1 MLRNS
6 HEKEGKM
13 HRKMVVP
20 VLVAV
25 MMVTA
30 GPGWSQ
36 DKYPTRPVQLICPY
50 APGGG
55 SDLSA
60 RIVAEKMGEL
70 LGQPMVVVNKAG
82 GATALGISS
91 VTSAKPDGYT
101 LLTTST
107 GVVLINLTTPD
118 LPYKLN
124 DLAPVGTIVRFNY
137 LVMVNKDFP
146 ARTLA
151 EMVDYIRKNP
161 NAVNYGT
168 ESVGGN
174 TYFLAQMLK
183 MNAKLDMQHIPYP
196 GTNPTVTSLLG
207 NHIQVA
213 ILNLASCLSHIRSG
227 AIRPLAILSDK
238 RDSFLP
244 EVPTCV
250 ELGYPELAISSFH
263 VMMVPAKTPA
273 PLIKRLEST
282 LEKSLQD
289 RQIQDKITKLNL
301 TPEFNEARFVQNFID
316 TEYKKWGVVLKKIN
330 YKN

>member
-1 MLRNS
+1 
-6 HEKEGKM
+6 M
-13 HRKMVVP
+13 HMKTLAALVV
-20 VLVAV
+20 VITIVS
-25 MMVTA
+25 A
-30 GPGWSQ
+30 GSGWGQ
-36 DKYPTRPVQLICPY
+36 DKFPIRPVQLICPY

-70 LGQPMVVVNKAG
+70 LGQPVVVVNKAG

-91 VTSAKPDGYT
+91 VTSSKPDGYT

-124 DLAPVGTIVRFNY
+124 ELAPVGTIVRFNY
-137 LVMVNKDFP
+137 LVMAHKDLP
-146 ARTLA
+146 AKTLG
-151 EMVDYIRKNP
+151 ELVDYIRKNP

-174 TYFLAQMLK
+174 TYFLAQLFK

-207 NHIQVA
+207 NHIQIA
-213 ILNLASCLSHIRSG
+213 ILNLASCLSHIKSG

-238 RDSFLP
+238 RDGFLP

-263 VMMVPAKTPA
+263 MMMVPAKTPA
-273 PLIKRLEST
+273 PLMKRLEST
-282 LEKSLQD
+282 LQKVLQD
-289 RQIQDKITKLNL
+289 KQIQDKISKLNL
-301 TPEFNEARFVQNFID
+301 TPEFNDARFVQNFLD
-316 TEYKKWGVVLKKIN
+316 TEYKKWGAVLKKIN

>member
-1 MLRNS
+1 MDRKRLGVACMAILML
-6 HEKEGKM
+6 
-13 HRKMVVP
+13 
-20 VLVAV
+20 
-25 MMVTA
+25 A
-30 GPGWSQ
+30 GSPGWGQ
-36 DKYPTRPVQLICPY
+36 EKYPNRPVQLICPY

-70 LGQPMVVVNKAG
+70 LGQPVVVVNKAG

-91 VTSAKPDGYT
+91 VTSSKPDGYT

-118 LPYKLN
+118 LPYKLS
-124 DLAPVGTIVRFNY
+124 DLTPIGTIVRFNY
-137 LVMVNKDFP
+137 LVMTHRDLPVK
-146 ARTLA
+146 TLG
-151 EMVDYIRKNP
+151 ELVDYIRKNP

-174 TYFLAQMLK
+174 TYFLAQLFK
-183 MNAKLDMQHIPYP
+183 LNAKLDMQHIPYS

-213 ILNLASCLSHIRSG
+213 VLNLASCLSHIKSG
-227 AIRPLAILSDK
+227 AIRPMAILSEK
-238 RDSFLP
+238 RDTFLP

-263 VMMVPAKTPA
+263 VMMVPSKTPA
-273 PLIKRLEST
+273 SLIKKLEST
-282 LEKSLQD
+282 LERTLQD
-289 RQIQDKITKLNL
+289 KQIQEKLRKLNL
-301 TPEFNEARFVQNFID
+301 TPEFNDARFVQTFVD
-316 TEYKKWGVVLKKIN
+316 TEYKKWAAVLKKIN